1 MAITTAHDAPASTP
15 SSPGSASG
23 LRVWPCIRAPATP
36 SAMPTAMASTVRGT
50 RSACTIVAASDP
62 SSWNSTSTTV
72 PSGIGAAAQRQAQQR
87 RGAERQDQERPAPG
101 PSRGVPP
108 AAPAPAGCSTML
120 VDMEG

>member
-1 MAITTAHDAPASTP
+1 MTTAHDAPASMP

-36 SAMPTAMASTVRGT
+36 SAMPTAIASTVRGT

-72 PSGIGAAAQRQAQQR
+72 PRGIGRLPSARLSSPTTPSANSSSTSPRTEPR
-87 RGAERQDQERPAPG
+87 RTDGAG
-101 PSRGVPP
+101 
-108 AAPAPAGCSTML
+108 AGAGRCSAMR